1 MLYAVIGVI
10 ACLLIFV
17 LVSFLISMK
26 KYTFQVEGK
35 QLRIENKTA
44 HLKIFVDNILIN
56 DYYMPQLIRGER
68 FKLEIN
74 EKEVEVVCRSSA
86 FGYRMSVQIFV
97 DGKKVD
103 DNGVVLKDKK
113 PKKQK
118 IKLGQINSSLAKE
131 DDDSKEIESKIEIE

>member
-1 MLYAVIGVI
+1 
-10 ACLLIFV
+10 
-17 LVSFLISMK
+17 MK